1 MYTSGEQALPPALN
15 VEHIYILYVV
25 LQCLIL
31 TFVKAKRQTTATGTR
46 VNSRKRHDDD
56 TPAAPVS
63 PAQSLTSFPA
73 RTVPSQLPSEGSS
86 ALKPQRGDQK
96 QAGGSLLHPRRRV
109 EPSRNSIL
117 LLLLL
122 LHRDAQFQCGGGK
135 VFNRLSRE
143 EK

>member
-1 MYTSGEQALPPALN
+1 MFDSNVRQGE
-15 VEHIYILYVV
+15 
-25 LQCLIL
+25 
-31 TFVKAKRQTTATGTR
+31 TTDYSDGTR

-96 QAGGSLLHPRRRV
+96 QAGSSLLHPRRRV

-117 LLLLL
+117 LLRLL

-135 VFNRLSRE
+135 SFQPSFQRGKMIFSD
-143 EK
+143 